1 MNITVALTGN
11 PNAGKTSLFNLLSG
25 SRERVANYPGIT
37 VEKKIGHAQWKDNSF
52 SFYDLP
58 GTYSLSAVSAEE
70 MVTSD
75 FLTGRTGL
83 TADVILFVADSLALA
98 RNLYLLTQV
107 AESGKPVIAV
117 LSKTLEARANGK
129 QIDLQKLSRL
139 SGISFIDSA
148 GNPLE
153 VREQIFTAIVNVARQ
168 KYKQTVP
175 DFYSKE
181 DAIAIATAQ
190 EILQA
195 AGTAMHP
202 AEIFMLLSGEPKTK
216 KEILELWH
224 NHVGLLY
231 PGKWRRQRRSQN
243 KWHNQLD
250 PLNPGKWRRQRR
262 NQNKW
267 HNQLDLLNPSKWH
280 RQRRNQNKWHNQL
293 DPLYPEKRK
302 EVLSALEKIAGQ
314 KASQNGYAESVRRRY
329 AWIDSIV
336 EQSVTLDKP
345 DKKTLTSKMDKIL
358 MSRIF
363 GPVIFLGIFTVLFEA
378 IYTWSAPLMGLIES
392 GIALLQ
398 QGASALLSRLPM
410 FHDLVVDGI
419 IGGAGSVLVFLPQIV
434 ILFAFIA
441 VLEESGYLS
450 RASYL
455 TDKFVSWS
463 GLSGKSFIPML
474 SGFAC
479 SIPGIMAARTIPNR
493 TARIAT
499 ILTVPLVSCA
509 SRLPVYMLFISAFI
523 QPVYGNAAAAFTFLL
538 MNSLGALLTLPV
550 AWIIGKKFLQPSPT
564 PFLLEMPD
572 YRIPNLRSVYDRMTE
587 AGRDFLKQAGTIIF
601 IFSIII
607 WSLSYFPRAQNAT
620 AAAQLEQSYLGRAG
634 KFVQP
639 VFAPMDFDW
648 KTTIGIV
655 AAFPARELLVST
667 LGILYESEAT
677 ADEFSSL
684 SEKLAAEKSHS
695 PASAMALIV
704 FFALSAQCVA
714 TLVTVRQETASL
726 RYALALFFYMTA
738 LAWLLSWLTYVTL
751 NAVGLG

>member
-11 PNAGKTSLFNLLSG
+11 PNAGKTSLFNMLSG

-37 VEKKIGHAQWKDNSF
+37 VEKKIGHAQWNDNSL

-75 FLTGRTGL
+75 FLTGRTGVS
-83 TADVILFVADSLALA
+83 ADVILFVTDSLALS

-107 AESGKPVIAV
+107 AESGKAVIAV
-117 LSKTLEARANGK
+117 LTKTREARANGK
-129 QIDLQKLSRL
+129 QIDLQKLSGL

-148 GNPLE
+148 GRPPK
-153 VREQIFTAIVNVARQ
+153 VREQIFTAIVNAA
-168 KYKQTVP
+168 KQEKKQSSAP
-175 DFYSKE
+175 DFYGKE
-181 DAIAIATAQ
+181 DAAAIAKAQ
-190 EILQA
+190 DTLQA
-195 AGTAMHP
+195 TGTTMHP
-202 AEIFMLLSGEPKTK
+202 AEIFMLLSGEPQTK

-224 NHVGLLY
+224 NHAGLLY
-231 PGKWRRQRRSQN
+231 P
-243 KWHNQLD
+243 
-250 PLNPGKWRRQRR
+250 
-262 NQNKW
+262 
-267 HNQLDLLNPSKWH
+267 
-280 RQRRNQNKWHNQL
+280 
-293 DPLYPEKRK
+293 EKGE
-302 EVLSALEKIAGQ
+302 EVLSALEKIAAQ

-345 DKKTLTSKMDKIL
+345 NKKTLTSKMDKIL
-358 MSRIF
+358 MSRIL
-363 GPVIFLGIFTVLFEA
+363 GPVIFFGVFTVLFEA
-378 IYTWSAPLMGLIES
+378 IYTWSTPLMGIIES

-419 IGGAGSVLVFLPQIV
+419 IGGAGSVLVFLPQII

-463 GLSGKSFIPML
+463 GLSGKSFVPML

-523 QPVYGNAAAAFTFLL
+523 QPVYGNAAAALTFLL

-564 PFLLEMPD
+564 PFLLEMPE
-572 YRIPNLRSVYDRMTE
+572 YRIPTLSSVYDRMAE
-587 AGRDFLKQAGTIIF
+587 AGWDFLKRAGTIIF

-607 WSLSYFPRAQNAT
+607 WALSYFPRAQNAT
-620 AAAQLEQSYLGRAG
+620 AAYQLEQSYLGQAG

-639 VFAPMDFDW
+639 LFSPMNFDW

-684 SEKLAAEKSHS
+684 SGKLAAEKSHS

-704 FFALSAQCVA
+704 FFALSAQCMA
-714 TLVTVRQETASL
+714 TLVTVRQETGSL
-726 RYALALFFYMTA
+726 RYAFALFFYMTA

-751 NAVGLG
+751 SSAGLG